1 MKKSKH
7 IVGGASI
14 AVLLAAG
21 IVGNSLCSIYYS
33 QIQAYMQRF
42 VTSSESANSMTDL
55 SRDDA
60 YTQALQLCEE
70 VESEGLVL
78 LKNDNDTLP
87 LGTDKINLFGYN
99 SYKTVYTD
107 YGSGGH
113 HNEDQNFNF
122 IDGFE
127 FAGLQLNP
135 DLTKFYQTT
144 AQKRASMTGMTVSNA
159 DFNIYEETLAEYD
172 EYSATFWQDAKAYS
186 DVAVYVIGRMA
197 GEGND
202 CPLDMAG
209 YYGGEAGRHYLQLQ
223 PAEEELLAKLEA
235 TFDKVIIVIDTSNPM
250 DLGFIED
257 NKVDAAIW
265 AGGPGTTGTIAVA
278 KAMMGEFGAGR
289 RGIC

>member
-70 VESEGLVL
+70 VESECIVL
-78 LKNDNDTLP
+78 LKHDNDTLP

-159 DFNIYEETLAEYD
+159 DFNIYEETLSEYD
-172 EYSATFWQDAKAYS
+172 E
-186 DVAVYVIGRMA
+186 
-197 GEGND
+197 
-202 CPLDMAG
+202 
-209 YYGGEAGRHYLQLQ
+209 
-223 PAEEELLAKLEA
+223 
-235 TFDKVIIVIDTSNPM
+235 
-250 DLGFIED
+250 
-257 NKVDAAIW
+257 
-265 AGGPGTTGTIAVA
+265 
-278 KAMMGEFGAGR
+278 
-289 RGIC
+289 

>member
-1 MKKSKH
+1 MLVKNLLPNSKAENSMRQT
-7 IVGGASI
+7 GGNYEKIETYCRGSI
-14 AVLLAAG
+14 HCGLLAAG

-55 SRDDA
+55 SKDDA

-127 FAGLQLNP
+127 FVGL
-135 DLTKFYQTT
+135 
-144 AQKRASMTGMTVSNA
+144 
-159 DFNIYEETLAEYD
+159 
-172 EYSATFWQDAKAYS
+172 
-186 DVAVYVIGRMA
+186 
-197 GEGND
+197 
-202 CPLDMAG
+202 
-209 YYGGEAGRHYLQLQ
+209 
-223 PAEEELLAKLEA
+223 
-235 TFDKVIIVIDTSNPM
+235 
-250 DLGFIED
+250 
-257 NKVDAAIW
+257 
-265 AGGPGTTGTIAVA
+265 
-278 KAMMGEFGAGR
+278 
-289 RGIC
+289 